1 MRKPFI
7 IPKQFL
13 LGGVSMKNVFVALA
27 LMVVS
32 LLATNCYAESTSH
45 FQSVGGDYGRD
56 VIGTMTAND
65 AQAAAKNNDSNST
78 LWNWG
83 NVPKGNMLVDG
94 KLVEDPFNN
103 GDFADFSSGSM
114 KTVGVDAFTGNT
126 IYSYKV
132 PNTDVTRYFYIDP
145 YTSNPVYVESNSIMT
160 DEVVSSAGS
169 ASQSYSLPSAFS

>member
-13 LGGVSMKNVFVALA
+13 PGGVSMKNVFVALA
-27 LMVVS
+27 LMVAC
-32 LLATNCYAESTSH
+32 LMATNCFAESSNR

-65 AQAAAKNNDSNST
+65 TQATAKNNDSNST

-94 KLVEDPFNN
+94 KLVEDPFNTLN
-103 GDFADFSSGSM
+103 SIDYIGRSVNE
-114 KTVGVDAFTGNT
+114 VGVDTFTGNT

-145 YTSNPVYVESNSIMT
+145 YTSSPVYVESNSVMT
-160 DEVVSSAGS
+160 EEASSSASS
-169 ASQSYSLPSAFS
+169 ASQSYSLPSAFR